1 MREFVDTKP
10 FGATCTGLAAAGTCC
25 AAGFADGL
33 LIALPFAVMSL
44 YYLFFSAAPAV
55 EWGPTRRR
63 GPGPA
68 RAARGRRKPL
78 RLYGGAVLMPAGQAR
93 AARPSSAAR

>member
-1 MREFVDTKP
+1 MREFFDTKP
-10 FGATCTGLAAAGTCC
+10 FGAACTGLAAAGTCC

-33 LIALPFAVMSL
+33 LIALPFAVTSL

-55 EWGPTRRR
+55 EWGPSRRR

-68 RAARGRRKPL
+68 RGRRQPL
-78 RLYGGAVLMPAGQAR
+78 RLYGGAVLRTAGQAR
-93 AARPSSAAR
+93 VARASSAAR